1 MATSGT
7 TNFNPALASIGAYC
21 LGRCNVRRPEITTGH
36 LADVAMAANLVL
48 VDFADD
54 QPNLWAVQLNSIS
67 LVQGQATYTLPAD
80 VLLVLDCYI
89 TTVIANNDNDR
100 IIYGV
105 SRTEYA
111 AYPIKLMQAP
121 PTVYWFDRII
131 PPTISVYPAP
141 DGNGPYTLNYY
152 AVIQDQDAIIGASTK
167 LDLPYRQL
175 STFADALAAKL
186 ALTYAPDRFTM
197 LDGVAQRS
205 YTRARAQ
212 ESENVPLY
220 IVPGIS
226 GYRR

>member
-7 TNFNPALASIGAYC
+7 HTFNPALASIGAYA

-48 VDFADD
+48 SDWSSD

-67 LVQGQATYTLPAD
+67 LVQGTATYTLPSD

-89 TTVIANNDNDR
+89 TTVIGGNNNDR

-111 AYPIKLMQAP
+111 AYPIKLEQAP
-121 PTVYWFDRII
+121 PTVFWFDRVS

-152 AVIQDQDAIIGASTK
+152 SVIQDQDAVVGASTQ

-197 LDGVAQRS
+197 LSGVADKS
-205 YTRARAQ
+205 YARVRAG
-212 ESENVPLY
+212 ESENVSLY
-220 IVPGIS
+220 IVPGIG